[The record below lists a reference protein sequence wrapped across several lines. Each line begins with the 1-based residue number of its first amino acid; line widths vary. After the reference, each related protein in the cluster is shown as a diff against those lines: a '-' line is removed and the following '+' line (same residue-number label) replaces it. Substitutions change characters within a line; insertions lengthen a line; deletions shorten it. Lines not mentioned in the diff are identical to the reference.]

1 VHQRPAIVLAVV
13 AVVLSCLARLPVA
26 TAGVLMY
33 LEPVAA
39 VAFGWWLLNES
50 PSGGTLVGG
59 AMVVIAGI
67 IVGRATARVSSPATE
82 PAHVSG

>member
-1 VHQRPAIVLAVV
+1 MVLGVV
-13 AVVLSCLARLPVA
+13 ASGVMAAIYLACLARLPVA

-39 VAFGWWLLNES
+39 VAFGWWLLDES

-59 AMVVIAGI
+59 TMVVIAGI
-67 IVGRATARVSSPATE
+67 IVGRATARASSTSTE

>member
-13 AVVLSCLARLPVA
+13 AVLACLARLPVA

>member
-1 VHQRPAIVLAVV
+1 
-13 AVVLSCLARLPVA
+13 
-26 TAGVLMY
+26 MY